1 MTLDFLE
8 VDWIRFRLET
18 KKREKGGGLRVVRTG
33 KSAVCSHVTVTPEVR
48 TVTMSQTG
56 TKIQSLTSGLRMS

>member
-1 MTLDFLE
+1 ME
-8 VDWIRFRLET
+8 RIRLRQKE
-18 KKREKGGGLRVVRTG
+18 EGGGGGLRGVRTG